1 MRERSA
7 EQKEKY
13 KRVRSEFEDLEIE
26 DKALFLLEATVG
38 TVARGVE
45 QFGKGFAEEIDKA
58 FRQAKRERDEWAEES
73 AEDKGSPGA
82 SDTAGPGGS
91 TGPTGSK
98 GPNTGTTGSTS
109 DFSSEKKSTKPPT
122 AADGGDEPII

>member
-45 QFGKGFAEEIDKA
+45 QFGRGFAEEIDKA
-58 FRQAKRERDEWAEES
+58 FRQAKRERDEYASDES
-73 AEDKGSPGA
+73 TPGEGSPGA
-82 SDTAGPGGS
+82 YGSSGSTAGTAGP
-91 TGPTGSK
+91 T
-98 GPNTGTTGSTS
+98 TGTTGSTS
-109 DFSSEKKSTKPPT
+109 DFSGETKSTKRPR
-122 AADGGDEPII
+122 AADDGDEPII

>member
-13 KRVRSEFEDLEIE
+13 KRVRSEFDDLEIE

-58 FRQAKRERDEWAEES
+58 FRQAKRERDEWAAEKAAEEGGTTTGTG
-73 AEDKGSPGA
+73 EA
-82 SDTAGPGGS
+82 SRS
-91 TGPTGSK
+91 TGSNAGATG
-98 GPNTGTTGSTS
+98 PTGTTGSTS
-109 DFSSEKKSTKPPT
+109 DFSGEKKSSRPPT
-122 AADGGDEPII
+122 AADDGDEPII